1 MKKTSTYQK
10 ILVGA
15 TKMFAEHGYD
25 GTIMD
30 ELAAQY
36 GVNKAS
42 IYYHHKDKASLY
54 ENALIALFTPIVD
67 AVVEAVEA
75 EHDPVKKLE
84 LHIKTFAQG
93 SAEHPDFARILMRE
107 MASGGINMPT
117 RAREQMLRILFLL
130 NQTLQSGESQG
141 VFKSTNPL
149 ILHFMII
156 GTINLFIASIPF
168 RKDLP
173 VTDECN
179 QLQSSSIESAS
190 EQVSKTIIASLL
202 IKEPE

>member
-1 MKKTSTYQK
+1 MKKTNTYQK
-10 ILVGA
+10 ILDGA
-15 TKMFAEHGYD
+15 IRMFAEHGYE

-42 IYYHHKDKASLY
+42 IYYHHKDKATLY
-54 ENALIALFTPIVD
+54 EHALIALFTPIVD
-67 AVVEAVEA
+67 AVVKSVEA
-75 EHDPVKKLE
+75 ESDPVKKLE
-84 LHIKTFAQG
+84 MHIETFAQR

-107 MASGGINMPT
+107 MASGGINMPM
-117 RAREQMLRILFLL
+117 RAREQMLRILFTL

-141 VFKSTNPL
+141 VFKPTNPL

-168 RKDLP
+168 RKNLP
-173 VTDECN
+173 INDECS
-179 QLQSSSIESAS
+179 QLQNSNIEPAA
-190 EQVSKTIIASLL
+190 EQISKTIITSLL
-202 IKEPE
+202 IKAP